1 MKVVELGAGTGIFTR
16 LLLDRPEVAS
26 VLACE
31 PSEGMRKGFQSAV
44 PASEKVQLVS
54 GVFSNVPAPEA
65 SADLL
70 AIAQAFHWVGREPED
85 HEAALR
91 EFARRR
97 LSY

>member
-1 MKVVELGAGTGIFTR
+1 VNVVELGAGTGIFTR
-16 LLLDRPEVAS
+16 LLLDRREVKS
-26 VLACE
+26 ILACE

-44 PASEKVQLVS
+44 PASDKVKLVS
-54 GVFSNVPAPEA
+54 GIFSDVPAPDA

-70 AIAQAFHWVGREPED
+70 AIAQAFHWVGRKPED

-97 LSY
+97 LWN